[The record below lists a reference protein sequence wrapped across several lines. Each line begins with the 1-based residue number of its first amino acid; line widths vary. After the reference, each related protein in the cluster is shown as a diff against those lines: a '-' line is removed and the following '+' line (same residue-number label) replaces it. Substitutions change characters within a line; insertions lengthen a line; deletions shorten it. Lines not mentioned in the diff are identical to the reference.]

1 MRHPCVPH
9 FLHDLPTSFW
19 LYATNID
26 PILII
31 LKPPLKIYWMT
42 LARFYL
48 NGHLSDATLLL
59 FAEEKQKHK
68 KRAPAS
74 SHLFNGFPPPELRIR
89 SEGAGR
95 KLNAGLRQLLHSWE
109 EGIHPVILQVGH
121 PEIRKLGYPSPNQAN
136 LPCLG
141 PGQRLDDARIRAPT
155 LVCLF

>member
-1 MRHPCVPH
+1 MRTPLPARFANKFLAICHKYRPYIDHTQATSQNLLDDPCAVLSKWSP
-9 FLHDLPTSFW
+9 FGC
-19 LYATNID
+19 Y
-26 PILII
+26 
-31 LKPPLKIYWMT
+31 T
-42 LARFYL
+42 LALCRGKNKNTK
-48 NGHLSDATLLL
+48 NGPRLL
-59 FAEEKQKHK
+59 
-68 KRAPAS
+68 RTCSTAS
-74 SHLFNGFPPPELRIR
+74 PPELRIR

-141 PGQRLDDARIRAPT
+141 PGRIRAPT